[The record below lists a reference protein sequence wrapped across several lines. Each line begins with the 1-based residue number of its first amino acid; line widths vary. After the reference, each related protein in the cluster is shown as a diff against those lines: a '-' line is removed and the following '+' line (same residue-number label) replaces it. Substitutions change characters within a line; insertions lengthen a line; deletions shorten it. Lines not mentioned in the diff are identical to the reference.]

1 MKAVVMAGG
10 EGSRLRPLTIGR
22 PKPMVPMVSKPVMG
36 HILDLLKRHGISE
49 VVVTLH
55 FMPEAIQSYFGDGS
69 SLGMKLSYAIE
80 ETPLGT
86 AGSVKNAQEYL
97 DEPFLII
104 SGDAVT
110 DINLQEVIAFHQAKA
125 AEATLTLYRVPNPLE
140 YGVIITDADGR
151 ISQFLEKPSWGEVI
165 SDTVNTGIYVIEPAV
180 LDLIQEGVPTDWSK
194 DVFPQLLNSGR
205 PLFGYVAGGP
215 EVPSGGSWTDVGDIT
230 EYMRASGDVLHHRV
244 HTEELGS
251 HIGGEVWV
259 GEGVEIAPDAQLYGP
274 IYLGDEVKIKGGVVI
289 HGPTVVRHYTIVDN
303 RAHIDRSII
312 WRNCYI
318 GEGAEIR
325 GAIVGRQCTVK
336 GKAVLFEGVV
346 LGDNSIVGEGAVLHA
361 NVKIWPEKEIEPG
374 ATVKTSI
381 IWGARGR
388 RVLFGR
394 FGVTGVVNVD
404 LTPEFAAR
412 LGAAFG
418 ATLPKGSTVTINRD
432 PHRSP
437 RMIKRA
443 VISGLPSA
451 GIHASDLRSMPIPV
465 ARYHT
470 RASHAAGSVHVRLSP
485 FDQRVV
491 DIRFFDGQG
500 RNLSKNAE
508 RNIERVYFREDF
520 RRVYLDEIGN
530 IAYAPGVVETYVKGF
545 LQGVDCDAIRQ
556 AGFRIVVDYA
566 YAPTSEV
573 LPQIMTELGVDVVPL
588 AAHVDGEKMSVT
600 PEEFGK
606 ALQELTLIT
615 GVLKRDLGVRLDV
628 GGEKIF
634 LADHE
639 GHYIPELIASAAMAT
654 LALRANP
661 GGVLVVPVHLP
672 SLFEQIAAEHG
683 GHVLRCKVDSHDLMN
698 LSAREG
704 VIMAADGMGNFVFP
718 HFQAA
723 IDGLMATVRLLEFL
737 ATQKTRL
744 ADVVAG
750 LPPFHIS
757 HREVACPWE
766 AKGAVMRLLNQQ
778 YKDRRADLIDGI
790 KILLGEGEWVLVL
803 PDPDFPRFH
812 IYTEARSDSEAQDLA
827 DRYVRIVRGLQEV
840 PHQDLGGLGNLQ
852 GQA

>member
-36 HILDLLKRHGISE
+36 HILDLLKRHGITE

-55 FMPEAIQSYFGDGS
+55 FMPEIIQGYFGDGS
-69 SLGMKLSYAIE
+69 SMGMTVHYAVE

-86 AGSVKNAQEYL
+86 AGSVKNAERYL

-110 DINLQEVIAFHQAKA
+110 DINLQEVIAFHQEKG

-140 YGVIITDADGR
+140 YGVIITDPDGK
-151 ISQFLEKPSWGEVI
+151 ITQFLEKPSWGEVI
-165 SDTVNTGIYVIEPAV
+165 SDTVNTGIYVLEPAV
-180 LDLIQEGVPTDWSK
+180 LDLIEEGVPTDWSK
-194 DVFPQLLNSGR
+194 DVFPKLLESGQ
-205 PLFGYVAGGP
+205 PLYGYVAGGN
-215 EVPSGGSWTDVGDIT
+215 WTDVGDIS
-230 EYMRASGDVLHHRV
+230 EYMRATGDVLYHRV
-244 HTEELGS
+244 HTEELGR
-251 HIGGEVWV
+251 HIGGDVWV
-259 GEGVEIAPDAQLYGP
+259 GEGIEIAPDAQLYGP
-274 IYLGDEVKIKGGVVI
+274 IYLGEEVKIKGGVII
-289 HGPTVVRHYTIVDN
+289 HGPSVIRDYTIVDN
-303 RAHIDRSII
+303 RVHIDRSII

-325 GAIVGRQCTVK
+325 GAIIGRQCTVK

-346 LGDNSIVGEGAVLHA
+346 VGDNSIVGEGAVLHA
-361 NVKIWPEKEIEPG
+361 GVKIWPEKEIEPG

-412 LGAAFG
+412 MGAAFG

-465 ARYHT
+465 ARYYT
-470 RASHAAGSVHVRLSP
+470 KVTDAAGGVHVRLSP

-500 RNLSKNAE
+500 HNLSKNDE
-508 RNIERVYFREDF
+508 RGIERVFFREDF
-520 RRVYLDEIGN
+520 RRVYLDEIGT
-530 IAYAPGVVETYVKGF
+530 IDYAPGVIETYTKGF
-545 LQGVDCDAIRQ
+545 LSAVNAEAIRQ
-556 AGFRIVVDYA
+556 AKFKLIVDYA

-573 LPQIMTELGVDVVPL
+573 LPHILTALGVNMVPL
-588 AAHVDGEKMSVT
+588 AAHVDGEKMSLT
-600 PEEFGK
+600 PEEFEK
-606 ALQELTLIT
+606 ELKELTLIT
-615 GVLKRDLGVRLDV
+615 GVLKTDLGVRLDV

-634 LADHE
+634 LVDDQ
-639 GHYIPELIASAAMAT
+639 GHYVPELLASAAMAS

-661 GGVLVVPVHLP
+661 GGTIVVPVHMP
-672 SLFEQIAAEHG
+672 GFFEQIAAEHG
-683 GHVLRCKVDSHDLMN
+683 GQVLRCKMDPHDLM
-698 LSAREG
+698 SMSTHEG

-718 HFQAA
+718 EFQAA
-723 IDGLMATVRLLEFL
+723 IDGLMATAKLLEFL
-737 ATQKTRL
+737 ATQQVHL
-744 ADVVAG
+744 AEVVAG
-750 LPPFHIS
+750 LPAFHIK
-757 HREVACPWE
+757 HREVTCPWE
-766 AKGAVMRLLNQQ
+766 AKGTVMRLLNQE
-778 YKDRRADLIDGI
+778 YKDRRAELIDGI

-803 PDPDFPRFH
+803 PDPDYPRFH
-812 IYTEARSDSEAQDLA
+812 IYSEAQSDNEAQELA
-827 DRYVRIVRGLQEV
+827 DRYVRIVEGLQ
-840 PHQDLGGLGNLQ
+840 D
-852 GQA
+852 

>member
-22 PKPMVPMVSKPVMG
+22 PKPMVPMVSKPVMA
-36 HILDLLKRHGISE
+36 HILDLLKRQGITE

-55 FMPEAIQSYFGDGS
+55 FRPEVIQSYFGDGS
-69 SLGMKLSYAIE
+69 SLGMKIHYAIE
-80 ETPLGT
+80 EMPLGT
-86 AGSVKNAQEYL
+86 AGSVKNAKEFL

-110 DINLQEVIAFHQAKA
+110 DINLQQVIAFHQEKGAD
-125 AEATLTLYRVPNPLE
+125 ATLTLYRVPNPLE
-140 YGVIITDADGR
+140 YGVIITDPDGK
-151 ISQFLEKPSWGEVI
+151 ITQFLEKPSWGEVI
-165 SDTVNTGIYVIEPAV
+165 SDTVNTGIYVINPSV
-180 LDLIQEGVPTDWSK
+180 LDLIEEGIKTDWSK
-194 DVFPQLLNSGR
+194 DVFPQLLESGR
-205 PLFGYVAGGP
+205 PLYGYVADGN
-215 EVPSGGSWTDVGDIT
+215 WTDVGDIG
-230 EYMRASGDVLHHRV
+230 EYMRASGEVLYHRV
-244 HTEELGS
+244 QTEELGQ
-251 HIGGEVWV
+251 HIGGDVWV

-274 IYLGDEVKIKGGVVI
+274 IYLGNEVKIKGGVII
-289 HGPTVVRHYTIVDN
+289 HGPTVVRDYTIVDN
-303 RAHIDRSII
+303 RVHIDRSII

-318 GEGAEIR
+318 GEGAEVR

-336 GKAVLFEGVV
+336 NKAVLFEGVV

-412 LGAAFG
+412 MGAAFG

-451 GIHASDLRSMPIPV
+451 GIHAADLRSMPIPV
-465 ARYHT
+465 ARYYT
-470 RASHAAGSVHVRLSP
+470 RATGAAGGVHVRLSP

-500 RNLSKNAE
+500 YNLSKDAE
-508 RNIERVYFREDF
+508 RGVERVFFREDF
-520 RRVYLDEIGN
+520 RRVYLDEIGT
-530 IAYAPGVVETYVKGF
+530 IAYAPRVIETYVEGF
-545 LQGVDCDAIRQ
+545 LAAVDVEAIRR
-556 AGFRIVVDYA
+556 AGFKLVVDYA
-566 YAPTSEV
+566 YAPTAEV
-573 LPQIMTELGVDVVPL
+573 LPQIIPKLGVEAVPL
-588 AAHVDGEKMSVT
+588 ASHVDGEKMSVS
-600 PEEFGK
+600 PQEFEK
-606 ALQELTLIT
+606 ELRELTLIT
-615 GVLKRDLGVRLDV
+615 GVLDTHLGVRLDV

-634 LADHE
+634 LVDHH
-639 GHYIPELIASAAMAT
+639 GQYVPELIASAAMAS

-661 GGVLVVPVHLP
+661 GGTIVVPVHMP
-672 SLFEQIAAEHG
+672 GIFEQIAARHG
-683 GHVLRCKVDSHDLMN
+683 GQVLRCKMDSHDLMIT
-698 LSAREG
+698 SAREG
-704 VIMAADGMGNFVFP
+704 VIMAADGVGSFVFP
-718 HFQAA
+718 QFQAA
-723 IDGLMATVRLLEFL
+723 IDGLMAVAKLLEFL
-737 ATQKTRL
+737 ATQQTNL

-757 HREVACPWE
+757 HREVSCPWE
-766 AKGAVMRLLNQQ
+766 AKGTVMRLLNQQ

-803 PDPDFPRFH
+803 PDPDYPKFH
-812 IYTEARSDSEAQDLA
+812 VYAEAQDDKEVQALA
-827 DRYVRIVRGLQEV
+827 DRYVRIVGGLQE
-840 PHQDLGGLGNLQ
+840 
-852 GQA
+852 

>member
-36 HILDLLKRHGISE
+36 HILDLLKRHGITE

-55 FMPEAIQSYFGDGS
+55 FMPEVIQSYFGDGG
-69 SLGMKLSYAIE
+69 SLGMTIHYAVE

-86 AGSVKNAQEYL
+86 AGSVKNAEQFL

-110 DINLQEVIAFHQAKA
+110 DISLQEVIDFHQEKG

-140 YGVIITDADGR
+140 YGVIITDPSGR
-151 ISQFLEKPSWGEVI
+151 ITQFLEKPSWGEVI
-165 SDTVNTGIYVIEPAV
+165 SDTVNTGIYVIEPEV
-180 LDLIQEGVPTDWSK
+180 LDLIEEGVPTDWSK
-194 DVFPQLLNSGR
+194 DVFPMLLESGR
-205 PLFGYVAGGP
+205 PLYGYVAGGN
-215 EVPSGGSWTDVGDIT
+215 WTDVGDIG
-230 EYMRASGDVLHHRV
+230 EYMRASGDVLYHRV
-244 HTEELGS
+244 HTEELGR
-251 HIGGEVWV
+251 HIGGDVWV

-274 IYLGDEVKIKGGVVI
+274 IYLGEEVKIKGGVII
-289 HGPTVVRHYTIVDN
+289 HGPSVIRDYTIVDN
-303 RAHIDRSII
+303 RVHIDRSII
-312 WRNCYI
+312 WRNCYL

-325 GAIVGRQCTVK
+325 GAIIGRQCTVK
-336 GKAVLFEGVV
+336 SKAVLFEGVV
-346 LGDNSIVGEGAVLHA
+346 VGDNSIVGEGAVLHA
-361 NVKIWPEKEIEPG
+361 GVKIWPEKEIEPG

-412 LGAAFG
+412 MGAAFG

-465 ARYHT
+465 ARYYT
-470 RASHAAGSVHVRLSP
+470 KVTNAVGGVHVRLSP

-500 RNLSKNAE
+500 HNLSKNAE
-508 RNIERVYFREDF
+508 RGIERVFFREDF
-520 RRVYLDEIGN
+520 RRVYLDEIGT
-530 IAYAPGVVETYVKGF
+530 IDYAPGVIETYTKGF
-545 LQGVDCDAIRQ
+545 LSAVNVEAIRQ
-556 AGFRIVVDYA
+556 AKFKLIVDYA

-573 LPQIMTELGVDVVPL
+573 LPHILTELGVEMVPL

-600 PEEFGK
+600 PEEFQK
-606 ALQELTLIT
+606 DLRELTLIT
-615 GVLKRDLGVRLDV
+615 GVLENHLGVRLDV

-634 LADHE
+634 MVDHQ
-639 GHYIPELIASAAMAT
+639 GKYVPELLASAAMAS
-654 LALRANP
+654 LALRAKP
-661 GGVLVVPVHLP
+661 GGTIVVPVHMP
-672 SLFEQIAAEHG
+672 GFFEKIAAEHG
-683 GHVLRCKVDSHDLMN
+683 GQVLRCKMDPHDLM
-698 LSAREG
+698 SVSTHEG

-718 HFQAA
+718 EFQAA
-723 IDGLMATVRLLEFL
+723 IDGLMATAKLLEFL
-737 ATQKTRL
+737 AAQQLSL
-744 ADVVAG
+744 ADVVAS
-750 LPPFHIS
+750 LPAFHVK
-757 HREVACPWE
+757 HREVTCPWE
-766 AKGAVMRLLNQQ
+766 AKGTVMRLLNQE

-812 IYTEARSDSEAQDLA
+812 VYSEAQSDSEAQELA
-827 DRYVRIVRGLQEV
+827 DRYVRIVEGLQE
-840 PHQDLGGLGNLQ
+840 
-852 GQA
+852 

>member
-22 PKPMVPMVSKPVMG
+22 PKPMVPLVSKPVMG
-36 HILDLLKRHGISE
+36 HILDLLKRHDITE

-69 SLGMKLSYAIE
+69 SLGMKLHYAIE
-80 ETPLGT
+80 EVPLGT

-110 DINLQEVIAFHQAKA
+110 DINLGQVIAFHEEKR

-140 YGVIITDADGR
+140 YGVIITNPDGT

-165 SDTVNTGIYVIEPAV
+165 SDTVNTGIYVIDPSV
-180 LDLIQEGVPTDWSK
+180 LDMMEPGQRTDWSN
-194 DVFPQLLNSGR
+194 DIFPRMLEEGR
-205 PLFGYVAGGP
+205 PLYGYIADGA
-215 EVPSGGSWTDVGDIT
+215 WTDVGDIS
-230 EYMRASGDVLHHRV
+230 EYMRANADILYHRV
-244 HTEELGS
+244 QTDNPGR
-251 HIGGEVWV
+251 HIGGDVWV

-274 IYLGDEVKIKGGVVI
+274 IFLGEEVQIKGGVIV
-289 HGPTVVRHYTIVDN
+289 HGPTVIRDYTIVDN
-303 RAHIDRSII
+303 RAHIDRSIV

-318 GEGAEIR
+318 GEGAEVR

-336 GKAVLFEGVV
+336 SRAVLFEGAV
-346 LGDNSIVGEGAVLHA
+346 LGDSCIVGEGAVLHA
-361 NVKIWPEKEIEPG
+361 NVKVWPEKEIEPG

-418 ATLPKGSTVTINRD
+418 ASLPKGSSVTVNRD

-451 GIHASDLRSMPIPV
+451 GIHAQDLRSMPIPV
-465 ARYHT
+465 ARYYT
-470 RASHAAGSVHVRLSP
+470 RATDARGGVHVRLSP

-500 RNLSKNAE
+500 RTLSKSVE
-508 RNIERVYFREDF
+508 RNIERIFFREDF

-530 IAYAPGVVETYVKGF
+530 IDYAPRVAEVYIEGFMRAVNVE
-545 LQGVDCDAIRQ
+545 AIRN
-556 AGFRIVVDYA
+556 AHFRLVVDYA

-573 LPQIMTELGVDVVPL
+573 LPQILTTLGVEVVPL
-588 AAHVDGEKMSVT
+588 ASHVDGEKMSVT
-600 PEEFGK
+600 LQEFEQE
-606 ALQELTLIT
+606 LRELTLIT
-615 GVLKRDLGVRLDV
+615 GVLDAHLGVRLDV
-628 GGEKIF
+628 GGEKMF
-634 LADHE
+634 LVDNR
-639 GHYIPELIASAAMAT
+639 GQYVPETIAAAAMAE

-661 GGVLVVPVHLP
+661 GGTIVVPVHMP
-672 SLFEQIAAEHG
+672 TVFDRIAANHG
-683 GHVLRCKVDSHDLMN
+683 GQVLRSKVDSQDLMET
-698 LSAREG
+698 SAQEG
-704 VIMAADGMGNFVFP
+704 VVLGADGQGNFVFP
-718 HFQAA
+718 HFQPAL
-723 IDGLMATVRLLEFL
+723 DGLMATVKLLEFL
-737 ATQKTRL
+737 AIQGVSIS
-744 ADVVAG
+744 DVVQS
-750 LPPFHIS
+750 LPKFHVS
-757 HREVACPWE
+757 HEQVAAPWE
-766 AKGAVMRLLNQQ
+766 VKGTVMRLLNEQ
-778 YKDRRADLIDGI
+778 YKDRRAELIDGI
-790 KILLGEGEWVLVL
+790 KILLGEGKWVLVL
-803 PDPDFPRFH
+803 PDPDYPRFH
-812 IYTEARSDSEAQDLA
+812 VHAEAPTKSEAQELTE
-827 DRYVRIVRGLQEV
+827 RYVRIVQGLQ
-840 PHQDLGGLGNLQ
+840 G
-852 GQA
+852 

>member
-22 PKPMVPMVSKPVMG
+22 PKPMVPMVSKPVMA
-36 HILDLLKRHGISE
+36 HILDLLKRHGIHD

-55 FMPEAIQSYFGDGS
+55 FMPEVIQSYFGDGS
-69 SLGMKLSYAIE
+69 SLGMAIHYAIE

-110 DINLQEVIAFHQAKA
+110 DINLQQVIAFHQEKG
-125 AEATLTLYRVPNPLE
+125 AEATITLYRVPNPLE
-140 YGVIITDADGR
+140 YGVIITNPDGQ
-151 ISQFLEKPSWGEVI
+151 IVQFLEKPSWGEVI
-165 SDTVNTGIYVIEPAV
+165 SDTVNTGIYVIDPSV
-180 LDLIQEGVPTDWSK
+180 LDLIRPGVPTDWSK
-194 DVFPQLLNSGR
+194 DVFPQLLKAGR
-205 PLFGYVAGGP
+205 PLYGYVAGGH
-215 EVPSGGSWTDVGDIT
+215 WTDVGDIG
-230 EYMRASGDVLHHRV
+230 EYMRATADVLYHNV
-244 HTEELGS
+244 QIEPPGQ
-251 HIGGEVWV
+251 HIGGDVWV

-274 IYLGDEVKIKGGVVI
+274 IYLGDEVKIKGGVII
-289 HGPTVVRHYTIVDN
+289 HGPTVVRDYTIVDN

-318 GEGAEIR
+318 GESAEIR
-325 GAIVGRQCTVK
+325 GAIVSRQCTIK
-336 GKAVLFEGVV
+336 SKAVIFEGAV
-346 LGDNSIVGEGAVLHA
+346 LGDNSIVGEGAVIHS
-361 NVKIWPEKEIEPG
+361 NVKIWPDKEIEPG

-443 VISGLPSA
+443 IISGLPST
-451 GIHASDLRSMPIPV
+451 GIHVQDLRSVPIPV
-465 ARYHT
+465 ARYYT
-470 RASHAAGSVHVRLSP
+470 RASGAAGGVHVRLSP

-508 RNIERVYFREDF
+508 RGIERVFFREDF
-520 RRVYLDEIGN
+520 RRVYLNEIGT
-530 IAYAPGVVETYVKGF
+530 IDYAPQVLETYTRGF
-545 LQGVDCDAIRQ
+545 LAAINVEAIRQ
-556 AGFRIVVDYA
+556 ARFRIVVDYA
-566 YAPTSEV
+566 YAPASEV
-573 LPQIMTELGVDVVPL
+573 LPSILSQLGVWVVPL
-588 AAHVDGEKMSVT
+588 ASHVDGEKMSVT
-600 PEEFGK
+600 PEDFERELK
-606 ALQELTLIT
+606 ELTLIT
-615 GVLKRDLGVRLDV
+615 GVLDAQLGVRLDV
-628 GGEKIF
+628 GGEKVF
-634 LADHE
+634 LVDHK
-639 GHYIPELIASAAMAT
+639 GRYVPELIAGAAMAT

-661 GGVLVVPVHLP
+661 GGTLVVPVHLP
-672 SLFEQIAAEHG
+672 NLFEQIAAQYNG
-683 GHVLRCKVDSHDLMN
+683 RVLRCKIDPHDLMEM
-698 LSAREG
+698 SAREG
-704 VIMAADGMGNFVFP
+704 VVMGTDGAGNYVFP
-718 HFQAA
+718 QFQPV
-723 IDGLMATVRLLEFL
+723 IDGLMATARLLEFL
-737 ATQKTRL
+737 ATQQTTL

-750 LPPFHIS
+750 LPSFYVER
-757 HREVACPWE
+757 REVSCPWE
-766 AKGAVMRLLNQQ
+766 AKGTVMRLLNQQ
-778 YKDRRADLIDGI
+778 YKDRRTDLIDGI

-812 IYTEARSDSEAQDLA
+812 IYAEARSETEVRDLA
-827 DRYVRIVRGLQEV
+827 DRYVRIVEGLQE
-840 PHQDLGGLGNLQ
+840 
-852 GQA
+852 